1 MLPGATEQ
9 FFEACLSAP
18 PNSNSN
24 SNVAGKP
31 PVGGKGA
38 GGVGVR
44 NASASSVKIGT
55 IQRRLAWPLR
65 KDDTQKSRM
74 YHFLVEGLDPGQQAS
89 WDRVPRHRSQA
100 NRHSYATTHINL
112 IVRSYQG
119 ENVRSRPISETKHL
133 WANSVLTWGT
143 SWESLVLNV
152 FATGST
158 GRDSIP
164 GRQGLDPQSGYPT
177 GDPRWC
183 SW

>member
-1 MLPGATEQ
+1 M
-9 FFEACLSAP
+9 
-18 PNSNSN
+18 
-24 SNVAGKP
+24 
-31 PVGGKGA
+31 GKG
-38 GGVGVR
+38 GRSFPVR

-152 FATGST
+152 FCTSDLPGSSPWY
-158 GRDSIP
+158 GRIESLVGTRP
-164 GRQGLDPQSGYPT
+164 HFFVYQGLDPGY
-177 GDPRWC
+177 
-183 SW
+183 